1 MPCFR
6 NGGSRFCGEYNFPGG
21 YYFCLNRFFQRMGTM
36 LYLKLETVSVC
47 RRKFLHHCLKYMN

>member
-6 NGGSRFCGEYNFPGG
+6 NGEYDFPGG

-36 LYLKLETVSVC
+36 LYLKPETVSAC